1 MKTILLTIGLTILG
15 IYLFETW
22 RKQAEESR
30 IWEMVEQNRL
40 EKVREQRIDGWLDDL
55 SENLL

>member
-15 IYLFETW
+15 IYLFETR
-22 RKQAEESR
+22 RKQVEESR

>member
-15 IYLFETW
+15 IYLFETR